1 MFEIGASLAAARRA
15 RGLGLRDAEQLTC
28 MRAKYLT
35 ALEEDRFG
43 ELPGRRYARAF
54 LRTYATSLGLQA
66 DRFVAEFDAQQP
78 EPEEEPVPAF
88 RPRQPFRCPPV
99 VPALAAAAVA
109 ALIVWSAWTS
119 GPAVGPPVQA
129 AAAPPARA
137 AAPAAVKAQTKV
149 ITHPAPARTVVVR
162 AVLGPCR
169 IEAHRGTK
177 YGPLLARRTLARGET
192 ITFAA
197 PRVWLRLGAPWNV
210 VARRGAHVA
219 RGLSAT
225 APSNVT
231 L

>member
-35 ALEEDRFG
+35 ALEEDRFE
-43 ELPGRRYARAF
+43 ELPGRTYARAF
-54 LRTYATSLGLQA
+54 LRTYAAALGLQA

-78 EPEEEPVPAF
+78 EPEEAEPVSEF
-88 RPRQPFRCPPV
+88 RPRQPFRLPSL
-99 VPALAAAAVA
+99 VPAGAAIAVA
-109 ALIVWSAWTS
+109 ALLVWSAWTS

-129 AAAPPARA
+129 AAAPRA
-137 AAPAAVKAQTKV
+137 TAPAAVKAQTKV
-149 ITHPAPARTVVVR
+149 VTHPAPVRTVVVR
-162 AVLGPCR
+162 AVRGPCW
-169 IEAHRGTK
+169 IEAHRGGR

-192 ITFAA
+192 ITFTAS
-197 PRVWLRLGAPWNV
+197 RVWLRLGAPWNV
-210 VARRGAHVA
+210 VARRGMHVA

-225 APSNVT
+225 APSNVV